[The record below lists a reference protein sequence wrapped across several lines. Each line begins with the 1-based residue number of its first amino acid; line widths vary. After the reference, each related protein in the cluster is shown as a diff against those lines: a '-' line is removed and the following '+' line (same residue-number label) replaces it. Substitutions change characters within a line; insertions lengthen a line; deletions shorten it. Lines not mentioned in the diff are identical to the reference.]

1 MHRGISVTLPE
12 ETVRLLNR
20 VADRGEWTAII
31 DLAVRRYVEHAG
43 PADLRRRL
51 RGEPVGAHPRHGL
64 DTAEAWS
71 GLDDDAWS
79 PRDG

>member
-1 MHRGISVTLPE
+1 MHRGISVALPE

-20 VADRGEWTAII
+20 IADRGEWAAII
-31 DLAVRRYVEHAG
+31 GLAVRRYVEHAG

-51 RGEPVGAHPRHGL
+51 LDHGSATRHRL
-64 DTAEAWS
+64 DGPEAWS
-71 GLDDDAWS
+71 DIDDDAWS